1 LTVGLNRGGEQFTF
15 HQLFV
20 DEFSGLLIFFL
31 FGGLAL
37 PVLLMLYRRTRTI
50 AGVVTAAVL
59 VDVAMFIERYLIV
72 VTGLR
77 NPTMPY
83 EPADYFPS
91 WVEWSIF
98 AGGLAFFML
107 AITIAV
113 KVFPMLAV
121 WEMVEERKEARGG
134 ELSREFAPIAVE
146 GDGLVGDLH
155 LEESRL

>member
-1 LTVGLNRGGEQFTF
+1 MF
-15 HQLFV
+15 
-20 DEFSGLLIFFL
+20 
-31 FGGLAL
+31 
-37 PVLLMLYRRTRTI
+37 
-50 AGVVTAAVL
+50 
-59 VDVAMFIERYLIV
+59 VDVAMFVERYLIV
-72 VTGLR
+72 VAGLR

-121 WEMVEERKEARGG
+121 SEMVEEKREALSG
-134 ELSREFAPIAVE
+134 ELSGARVRTGVADHADPVGGFDLE
-146 GDGLVGDLH
+146 G
-155 LEESRL
+155 SRT